1 MKRELPIDAKTA
13 RLLLSRSSAEIQ
25 LARDRLRVMID
36 MILIPPCG
44 CTAPTQLPPALCPFL
59 AAPMKKKKIIDVK
72 ETYIILRTPRPAT
85 RDVFSGGAA
94 EFGTRRAPPT
104 EVSVEVGQI
113 TKREINRL
121 SNEANV
127 VAIAPAMPMKLIAPV
142 GKAAK
147 PAAATTAWGV
157 TAVGADTSPFT
168 GNSVVVAVLDTG
180 IDATHPAFTGVQIV
194 SKNFTTEAA
203 SDLHGHGT
211 HCAGTILGRDVNGT
225 RIGVARGVKKAL
237 IGKVLGEGGGSSDKI
252 VNAINWAIENG
263 AHVVSMSLGIDFPG
277 FVKSMEEGG
286 LPTQAAVTRALEGYR
301 ANVQLFERLAALI
314 RTRGMFG
321 QTTLLVAAAGNESER
336 DGNPAYEIAV
346 APPAVAEG
354 LISVAAL
361 GQSNKGFTVA
371 PFSNTFANVS
381 GPGVGIVSA
390 KRGGGLVSMNGTSMA
405 TPHVA
410 GVAAL
415 WAEKIM
421 STGPLNGVEWMG
433 RLVASATTNGLAP
446 GFDPTDI
453 GAGLVRAP
461 QS

>member
-1 MKRELPIDAKTA
+1 
-13 RLLLSRSSAEIQ
+13 
-25 LARDRLRVMID
+25 
-36 MILIPPCG
+36 
-44 CTAPTQLPPALCPFL
+44 
-59 AAPMKKKKIIDVK
+59 MKKKKLVRAK
-72 ETYIILRTPRPAT
+72 ETYIILRTPRAAT
-85 RDVFSGGAA
+85 RDVFSGNAPG
-94 EFGTRRAPPT
+94 FGTRAVPAT
-104 EVSVEVGQI
+104 EVSVEVGEI
-113 TKREINRL
+113 TKKEIIAL
-121 SNEANV
+121 GDEANV

-147 PAAATTAWGV
+147 PAAAATAWGV

-168 GNSVVVAVLDTG
+168 GAGVVVAVLDTG
-180 IDATHPAFTGVQIV
+180 IDATHPAFAGVQLV
-194 SKNFTTEAA
+194 TKNFTSEGP

-211 HCAGTILGRDVNGT
+211 HCAGTIFGRDVSGT
-225 RIGVARGVKKAL
+225 RIGVARGVKRAL
-237 IGKVLGEGGGSSDKI
+237 IGKVLGQGGGSSDKI
-252 VNAINWAIENG
+252 VNAINWAVESG
-263 AHVVSMSLGIDFPG
+263 AHIISMSLGIDFPG
-277 FVKSMEEGG
+277 FVKAMEESG

-301 ANVQLFERLAALI
+301 ANVQLFERLAGLI

-336 DGNPAYEIAV
+336 GGNPAYEIAV

-354 LISVAAL
+354 LISVAAV
-361 GQSNKGFTVA
+361 GQANNGLVVA

-381 GPGVGIVSA
+381 GPGVNIVSA
-390 KRGGGLVSMNGTSMA
+390 KRGGGLVGMNGTSMA

-410 GVAAL
+410 GIAAL

-421 STGPLNGVEWMG
+421 SAGPLNGVEWMS
-433 RLVASATTNGLAP
+433 RLIASATRDGLAP